1 MFHTA
6 YLYFCAQ
13 TDEYLKHFLQI
24 PGFVY
29 FPITLVILVLVV
41 FLFQGSSMK
50 KKILHVTGRTL
61 LALLGALLFLWL
73 VLQTETAQNF
83 IVGKITN
90 RLSQNLKTEVS
101 IKQVGFSFF
110 NKMNLDGLMVRDK
123 QKDTLLY
130 ASAVKVRITDWFFW
144 RDTADL
150 KYIGLE
156 DAVVKIQRTDSIWN
170 YQFLIDYFAS
180 TDTTPKKKNSIQLN
194 LKKIDLKN
202 IRFVQ
207 NDVWYGQRLTAKIG
221 SLLLD
226 AEKIDLVKKR
236 IIVDEITLDKP
247 LFSILNFDGLKP
259 VEKPVQKFNSKNK
272 VVDTSLYFN
281 GGDMYVQASHISIKD
296 GALLNEKLNN
306 EQLEPGLFD
315 SHHIIITKINGTIEQ
330 FLFSKDTIKGNVDL
344 SAKERC
350 GFDLQKL
357 KAHVKLTPQILELA
371 KLDLRTPKTSI
382 TDYYAMKY
390 VDFNKDMADY
400 VTKVLMDAHFKNS
413 EVYSGDIAFFA
424 PELKTWNT
432 QLGLN
437 GKFLGTVADF
447 SVKNLFIRSSSN
459 GYLSGD
465 FSMKGLPNINTT
477 NIHFT
482 NGILQASYT
491 DAALFFPS
499 IKKIKAVNFPSL
511 GNLRFTGN
519 FAGTIRDFSTTGNI
533 SSAIGGLYADVKMK
547 LPITGEPMYNASM
560 VTKQFNLGK
569 FVNLDLLGEIS
580 FKGKVS
586 GSSFDLDKIK
596 TTIDGNFDQFDFNGY
611 SYANLLVNG
620 TMEKR
625 YFTGEFKANDT
636 SFNFTSSILI
646 DLKDKQPKFNIL
658 GDLEKADF
666 KRMKLSDQN
675 IQLTGLFDLDFE
687 GNNIDAFTGSAKIL
701 NAVLKH
707 DSTTLSFDS
716 LSVNSF
722 HDSLNN
728 KILEVESNEFDAR
741 LSGQYTILDLP
752 NSLQSFLCNY
762 FPAYIAKPK
771 QTPHN
776 QAFSLD
782 IHTRDFNKYAQLID
796 ANLSGFDDTQLSG
809 GINTR
814 DSGRFYINTTIP
826 SASYKNYS
834 IENAVLKGEGDF
846 NDLFVI
852 GDIGK
857 FYVGDS
863 TFFPNSKIN
872 VHSQND
878 HSVVNIITSAN
889 NTLNDAQLNADV
901 YTLPDGVRINFQP
914 SSFVINYKK
923 WDLEKQGE
931 IIVTKTTA
939 SARNVKFV
947 QGFQE
952 ITVETETDKA
962 EYSNDLIVKLKD
974 VNIGDFT
981 PLITKKPRLE
991 GIANGNIYLHDFYG
1005 QFKIDANLRADQ
1017 FRLDDDSIGVVYAKG
1032 LYDNKSGRVTY
1043 SGSSDNL
1050 KHHFTADGY
1059 YDTKDSSGSPL
1070 LVNINLNET
1079 KVVFLNEFL
1088 DGVFTDI
1095 NGLAVGK
1102 LSIKGKP
1109 AEPELQGKVLLK
1121 DASLK
1126 VKFTQVKYLI
1136 DSAVFDFKDGLIDF
1150 GEFSIRDERNN
1161 TGKVKGKLYEQ
1172 GFKNMRFDF
1181 DLATD
1186 KMLLLNTTAKD
1197 NNQFYGKAIG
1207 KATLSLKGP
1216 LENMKMSIVGEV
1228 NDTTHIFIPP
1238 TNSKELAEADYI
1250 VFRQYGTEMK
1260 KEKNE
1265 STRLSIDLDLT
1276 ANNKAQIDMILD
1288 ELSGD
1293 VIKAT
1298 GNGRLQ
1304 IKVPATGDITMNG
1317 RYNIESGRYDF
1328 NFQSFIRKPFD
1339 LIPEAGS
1346 YIEWN
1351 GKPYDAKINIDA
1363 QYTAPRV
1370 SLNDLV
1376 SNQGNVGGTIKG
1388 YRGDVY
1394 VIASLTGN
1402 LTKPLI
1408 KFRLDFPSNTVIKND
1423 PDFNLFL
1430 SRLEADDNEMLK
1442 QVTYLIVFG
1451 SFATYG
1457 QANTSANLTSI
1468 GINTIS
1474 HKITGELNKLLS
1486 NALYKITGDKSLQFD
1501 LGTSTYSSSSLLY
1514 TGTTNSSSNRLDRQT
1529 VNLKINQS
1537 LLNGRIIITF
1547 GGDLDFNL
1555 SNTSAVESGNF
1566 QWLPDISVAIK
1577 LSPQGSIRA
1586 VIFSKSSLDV
1596 GSGVT
1601 NSFGRRNRQGVSL
1614 SFTKDFEKKNP
1625 QRNPTPVLKP
1635 DAIKPK
1641 EIKPEET
1648 SSDSTKV
1655 SNKL

>member
-1 MFHTA
+1 
-6 YLYFCAQ
+6 
-13 TDEYLKHFLQI
+13 
-24 PGFVY
+24 
-29 FPITLVILVLVV
+29 
-41 FLFQGSSMK
+41 MK
-50 KKILHVTGRTL
+50 KKILRVTGRSLLVL
-61 LALLGALLFLWL
+61 LAVLLFIWL
-73 VLQTETAQNF
+73 VLQTETVQNF
-83 IVGKITN
+83 IVGKVTAS
-90 RLSQNLKTEVS
+90 LSKDLKTEVG
-101 IKQVGFSFF
+101 IKHVSFSLF
-110 NKMNLDGLMVRDK
+110 NKMNLEGVMVRDK

-130 ASAVKVRITDWFFW
+130 AGAVKVRITDWFFW

-150 KYIGLE
+150 KYVGLE
-156 DAVVKIQRTDSIWN
+156 DAVIKMQRTDSVWN
-170 YQFLIDYFAS
+170 YQFLVNYFAS
-180 TDTTPKKKNSIQLN
+180 TDTTPAKKSAFQLN

-202 IRFVQ
+202 IRFIK
-207 NDVWYGQRLTAKIG
+207 NDLWHGQRMTAKIG

-226 AEKIDLVKKR
+226 AEKIDLGRKR
-236 IIVDEITLDKP
+236 IIVDEIALDKP
-247 LFSILNFDGLKP
+247 LFSIQNFDGLMPEQKM
-259 VEKPVQKFNSKNK
+259 VQKPKSKK
-272 VVDTSLYFN
+272 HIVDSSLYFN
-281 GGDMYVQASHISIKD
+281 EGDIYVKAGHVSINN
-296 GALLNEKLNN
+296 GTFINEKLNN
-306 EQLEPGLFD
+306 EILNPGVFD
-315 SHHIIITKINGTIEQ
+315 SHHIIITKLNGTIDQ
-330 FLFSKDTIKGNVDL
+330 FLFAKDTIKGNIDL
-344 SAKERC
+344 TAKERC

-371 KLDLRTPKTSI
+371 KLDLRTHKTRL

-390 VDFNKDMADY
+390 KDFNKDMADY
-400 VTKVLMDAHFKNS
+400 VYKILMDGRFKNS

-432 QLGLN
+432 QVGFN

-447 SVKNLFIRSSSN
+447 TVKDLFVRSSSN
-459 GYLSGD
+459 GYLSGEL
-465 FSMKGLPNINTT
+465 SMKGLPDINTT
-477 NIHFT
+477 YIGFT
-482 NGILQASYT
+482 NGNLQASYT
-491 DAALFFPS
+491 DAATLLPG
-499 IKKIKAVNFPSL
+499 IKKIKSVNFPAL
-511 GNLRFTGN
+511 GNLRFAGN
-519 FAGTIRDFSTTGNI
+519 FLGTIHDFSTTGNI
-533 SSAIGGLYADVKMK
+533 STAIGGVYSDVKMK
-547 LPITGEPMYNASM
+547 LPKRGEPAYNGT
-560 VTKQFNLGK
+560 VITKQFNLGK
-569 FVNLDLLGEIS
+569 FVNTDLLGEVS

-586 GSSFDLDKIK
+586 GSSFNLDKIK
-596 TTIDGNFDQFDFNGY
+596 TSIDGSFDQFDFNSY
-611 SYANLLVNG
+611 SYTNLVVNG
-620 TMEKR
+620 SLEKR

-636 SFNFTSSILI
+636 SFNFTSSII
-646 DLKDKQPKFNIL
+646 VDLKAQQPKFNIL

-666 KRMKLSDQN
+666 KRMKLTDQN
-675 IQLTGLFDLDFE
+675 IELTGLFDLDFE
-687 GNNIDAFTGSAKIL
+687 GSNIDAFTGSAKIL

-716 LSVNSF
+716 LTVSSSYDSV
-722 HDSLNN
+722 HH
-728 KILEVESNEFDAR
+728 KILQVQSNEFDGR

-752 NSLQSFLCNY
+752 NSFQAFLSNY
-762 FPAYIAKPK
+762 FPAYIARPK
-771 QTPHN
+771 QTPRN
-776 QAFSLD
+776 QAFTVD
-782 IHTRDFNKYAQLID
+782 IHTRDFSRYAQVID
-796 ANLSGFDDTQLSG
+796 AKLSGFDDVQITG

-826 SASYKNYS
+826 EASYKKYK
-834 IENAVLKGEGDF
+834 IENAELKGEGDF
-846 NDLFVI
+846 NDLFVV

-863 TFFPNSKIN
+863 TFFPNSKITI
-872 VHSQND
+872 HSQQD
-878 HSVVNIITSAN
+878 HSIVNISSSAN

-914 SSFVINYKK
+914 SSFVINDKK

-939 SARNVKFV
+939 SARSVKFS

-952 ITVETETDKA
+952 ITVETET
-962 EYSNDLIVKLKD
+962 ENENHSNDLIVKLKD

-981 PLITKKPRLE
+981 PLITKKPRME
-991 GIANGNIYLHDFYG
+991 GIANGKVDLRDFYG
-1005 QFKIDANLRADQ
+1005 QFKIEAELKAEQ
-1017 FRLDDDSIGVVYAKG
+1017 FRLDDDSVGVVNTRG
-1032 LYDNKSGRVTY
+1032 LYDSKTGRVTY
-1043 SGSSDNL
+1043 SAISEND
-1050 KHHFTADGY
+1050 KHHFNADGY
-1059 YDTKDSSGSPL
+1059 YETKDSSGSPL

-1088 DGVFTDI
+1088 DGVFSDI

-1109 AEPELQGKVLLK
+1109 AEPDLRGRVLLK

-1136 DSAVFDFKDGLIDF
+1136 DSAVFDFEDGLIDF
-1150 GEFSIRDERNN
+1150 GEFAVRDERNN
-1161 TGKVKGKLYEQ
+1161 TGKVRGKLYEQ

-1207 KATLSLKGP
+1207 KASLSLKGP

-1265 STRLSIDLDLT
+1265 NTRLSIDLDLT

-1339 LIPEAGS
+1339 LMPDAGS

-1351 GKPYDAKINIDA
+1351 GKPFDAKINIDA

-1376 SNQGNVGGTIKG
+1376 SNQGTVGGTIKG

-1402 LTKPLI
+1402 LTRPLI

-1430 SRLEADDNEMLK
+1430 SRLQADDNEMLK

-1457 QANTSANLTSI
+1457 QTNTSANLTSI

-1474 HKITGELNKLLS
+1474 QKITGELNKLLS

-1577 LSPQGSIRA
+1577 LSPQGTIRA

-1596 GSGVT
+1596 GSGLT

-1625 QRNPTPVLKP
+1625 DRNPPPVIKP
-1635 DAIKPK
+1635 EAIKPK
-1641 EIKPEET
+1641 EIKPVENT
-1648 SSDSTKV
+1648 SDSTKAGQ
-1655 SNKL
+1655 